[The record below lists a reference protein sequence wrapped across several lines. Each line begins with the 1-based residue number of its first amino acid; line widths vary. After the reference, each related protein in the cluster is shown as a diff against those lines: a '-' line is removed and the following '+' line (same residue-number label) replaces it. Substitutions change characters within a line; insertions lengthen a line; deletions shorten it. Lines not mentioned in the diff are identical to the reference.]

1 MFILH
6 IFETCEDH
14 YDCVCGAQPL
24 TTLRFVSEE
33 AAQLWLSEEWGD
45 AHPYISTPEQ
55 LAEQRLERSLH
66 PG

>member
-6 IFETCEDH
+6 LFQTCEEH
-14 YDCVCGAQPL
+14 YDSVCGLPPL
-24 TTLRFVSEE
+24 TTVSFVSED
-33 AAQLWLSEEWGD
+33 AAYLWLSEEWGD

-55 LAEQRLERSLH
+55 LAEQRLEHSL